1 MFDPKMVWRRLP
13 FYLAIGLGIFL
24 SACGETPVV
33 REDSP
38 GRNAMIDLPEP
49 LVRGEMSLEETIR
62 ARRSVRAFSRSELSR
77 EELSQLLWAA
87 QGITDPRRGLR
98 AAPSAGATFPLE
110 TYAVTPAAVYRYH
123 PAGHQLEQLTAAD
136 MRPDLAAAALDQDF
150 VRTAPLILIFSAVED
165 RTTRRYG
172 NRGRMYIHMEA
183 GHAAQNV
190 HLQAVAMGLGS
201 VPVGAFRPEKI
212 GELLGL
218 PASETVLYLVP
229 IGHPASSL

>member
-1 MFDPKMVWRRLP
+1 MCNRTMNRRRLP
-13 FYLAIGLGIFL
+13 SLFAIGLGIFL

-33 REDSP
+33 REDPP

-62 ARRSVRAFSRSELSR
+62 ARRSVRAFSRRELSR

-87 QGITDPRRGLR
+87 QGMTDPQRGFR

-136 MRPDLAAAALDQDF
+136 LRPKLAAAALDQDC
-150 VRTAPLILIFSAVED
+150 VRTAPLILVFSAVEE

-183 GHAAQNV
+183 GHVAQNV

-201 VPVGAFRPEKI
+201 VPVGAFEPDKVA
-212 GELLGL
+212 ELLVL
-218 PASETVLYLVP
+218 PSSETVLYLIPVGQP
-229 IGHPASSL
+229 KAR